1 MGEVSA
7 NRENKGRTPLVSFAA
22 NNGSDIEIAKLLLVA
37 GADPGLESAKDDNSY
52 AALNYTAGTGNLKL
66 AEVLIAAEVDVNHR
80 TSDGSTALHVAAGT
94 NHPEIVRLLLA
105 SGADVN
111 LANTF
116 GNTPIYYASNNPA
129 MRQLLVA
136 AGAK

>member
-66 AEVLIAAEVDVNHR
+66 AEVLIAAQVDVNHR

-94 NHPEIVRLLLA
+94 NHPEIVRT